1 MEDKQRIC
9 DLLLP
14 VLQATRDL
22 YDLQKLVYSRIN
34 EYDEIVTATF
44 ANGYEKRA
52 NVSMDSGVAMIRDI
66 CRQIS

>member
-52 NVSMDSGVAMIRDI
+52 NVSMDSGIAMIRDI